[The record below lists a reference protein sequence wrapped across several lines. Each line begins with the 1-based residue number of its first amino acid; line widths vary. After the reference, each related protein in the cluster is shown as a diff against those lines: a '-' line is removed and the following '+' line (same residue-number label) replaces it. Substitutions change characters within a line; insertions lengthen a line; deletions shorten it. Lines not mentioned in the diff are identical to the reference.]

1 MPEGKSQETAKRSLD
16 AMRVTM
22 LVLTL
27 VNILLVVSQAWLQL
41 LVLFLSIETIGL
53 VYYRKLILESADHQS
68 E

>member
-1 MPEGKSQETAKRSLD
+1 
-16 AMRVTM
+16 MRVTM

-27 VNILLVVSQAWLQL
+27 VNILLVVSQVWLPL